1 MFASTLKFHLHQH
14 PLALGLPHGFVHG
27 ADLPLYLG
35 LHVRKHHLLS
45 PVALGIVR
53 EQVRVRKN
61 DAHDGAG
68 RLLLHR
74 VEPRE
79 HRRGH
84 CGLGRVA
91 AHDGEN
97 GTSEGGETGS
107 ELSGEKSRPSG
118 Q

>member
-1 MFASTLKFHLHQH
+1 MLSLE
-14 PLALGLPHGFVHG
+14 
-27 ADLPLYLG
+27 LG
-35 LHVRKHHLLS
+35 LHVSKYHLLS

-53 EQVRVRKN
+53 EQVRMRKL
-61 DAHDGAG
+61 DAHDGAE
-68 RLLLHR
+68 RFLLHR
-74 VEPRE
+74 FEPRE